1 MFLLGK
7 KKTHNLHFHPQSFYA
22 FVWSEC
28 KKQKQFFCFEALTS
42 GQNSS
47 VLSYGETG
55 EQRYIFWVLFGPCLN
70 RPTTTTT
77 TGRRYQRRALPTAW
91 CLSWGRTEEK
101 PPLLTQGSWWA
112 GRTRP
117 SPALTQRKSNGAVVH
132 QLYLK
137 QDSWDGQS
145 RRTHRWWFWGCK
157 TIYPEGRPLCS
168 AKQQCNR
175 ACCRFGIQQRVRDVC
190 ARQGPASERKRLTPA
205 ASQPG

>member
-1 MFLLGK
+1 MREAETVFLLWGSDIGTK
-7 KKTHNLHFHPQSFYA
+7 L
-22 FVWSEC
+22 
-28 KKQKQFFCFEALTS
+28 
-42 GQNSS
+42 
-47 VLSYGETG
+47 LSAQLRWDGG
-55 EQRYIFWVLFGPCLN
+55 QRYIFWVLFGPCLN
-70 RPTTTTT
+70 RPTTT

-101 PPLLTQGSWWA
+101 PPLLTLGSWWA

-145 RRTHRWWFWGCK
+145 RRTSRWWFWGYK
-157 TIYPEGRPLCS
+157 TVYPEGRPLCS

-175 ACCRFGIQQRVRDVC
+175 AWSRFGIQKRVSDVC